1 MLSNRILF
9 QNFQPQGGPLW
20 NRSSLNKFEI
30 IQIRFDR
37 LGPTCHT
44 LLSPFLS
51 LISGAYTRDGP
62 TCRPPCSH
70 FSLPRT
76 EPLSPLRSPARDM
89 CAARPTPPL
98 SGCPTTPSLAQP
110 HPALKPPPPP
120 SAILPHPSPS
130 RHSSAHPASAATP
143 SPCPTADKGPQ
154 RLIVAVSSH
163 PLGGTRLES
172 RSLHASFTRK
182 A

>member
-1 MLSNRILF
+1 
-9 QNFQPQGGPLW
+9 
-20 NRSSLNKFEI
+20 LNKFEI
-30 IQIRFDR
+30 IQIQFDR

-51 LISGAYTRDGP
+51 LISGAYTGDGP

-98 SGCPTTPSLAQP
+98 PSCPTTPSLAQP
-110 HPALKPPPPP
+110 HPALKPPPLHRPFFLTPP
-120 SAILPHPSPS
+120 HLATAPPIPPLQRRRRHVQPPTRAPNASSSRCRRILSAEQGSRAAPSTPHSPE
-130 RHSSAHPASAATP
+130 
-143 SPCPTADKGPQ
+143 
-154 RLIVAVSSH
+154 
-163 PLGGTRLES
+163 RLEATA
-172 RSLHASFTRK
+172 RDRCRHAGSTPRRPI
-182 A
+182 